1 MKQHYNPLG
10 AWALVSLLLLATVT
24 GCSGASVAQDIVN
37 WTPTI
42 VSTATTVGSVVASLD
57 PADAALIA
65 VSVTGFNAAANL
77 LSSQAQTYL
86 NNPNATTLQQLQAQ
100 VLTFQ
105 QNVNTAL
112 LQAAKIVSPGS
123 QQKVIAAIQSLAT
136 GLTAVLALIATI
148 KGNTLSPA
156 SVTAPV
162 KLSQV
167 APLINHQQE
176 VAMVA
181 AHYNESSRDAEIDVR
196 WAHARLAYIGL

>member
-77 LSSQAQTYL
+77 LSSQAQVYL

>member
-1 MKQHYNPLG
+1 MKLQQKPLG

-24 GCSGASVAQDIVN
+24 GCSGTSVAQDIVN

-57 PADAALIA
+57 PKDAALIT

-86 NNPNATTLQQLQAQ
+86 NNPGASALQQLQAQ

-105 QNVNTAL
+105 QNVNAAL
-112 LQAAKIVSPGS
+112 LQAAKIVDPGS

-136 GLTAVLALIATI
+136 GLTAILALIATI
-148 KGNTLSPA
+148 KGNTLTPG
-156 SVTAPV
+156 VV
-162 KLSQV
+162 V
-167 APLINHQQE
+167 APIKVSQIEPLLNHEQE
-176 VAMVA
+176 VREVA
-181 AHYNESSRDAEIDVR
+181 EHYGSSVPFAKARIQQAQMILESR
-196 WAHARLAYIGL
+196 GL